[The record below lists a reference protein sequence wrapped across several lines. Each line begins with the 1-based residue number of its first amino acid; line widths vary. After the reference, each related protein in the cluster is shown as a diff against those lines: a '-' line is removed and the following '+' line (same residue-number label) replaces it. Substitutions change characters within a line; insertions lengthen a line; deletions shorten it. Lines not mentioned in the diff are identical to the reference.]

1 LRRSLIRFCSH
12 ELRRGRLAIPLCSK
26 LQSILAKANKPWSSF
41 QTTGIQAWRQDHA
54 LNDRLQQDAGYMGFF
69 AVKDIS
75 IQFGGLKALDGISFE
90 VEEGEVYAIIG
101 PNGAGKTTLFNCVN
115 GIYKPNRGDI
125 FFKNKRILGK
135 SPDRIARLGIART
148 FQNIELFN
156 NMNTMENI
164 MLGRH
169 IYMKTGLWRG
179 AFLWGRKSFAGRE
192 ETAHRKKVEEII
204 DFLKLQAARDKL
216 VGGLP
221 YGTQKQI
228 ELGRALALEPRLL
241 LLDEPCAGMN
251 SEEKQDMMYWVKDIQ
266 DELGI
271 TILLIEHDMNM
282 VMDISDRIL
291 VINFGRPI
299 TEGPPEK
306 VQSHP
311 EVLKAYLG
319 EEDA

>member
-1 LRRSLIRFCSH
+1 MRFF
-12 ELRRGRLAIPLCSK
+12 E
-26 LQSILAKANKPWSSF
+26 
-41 QTTGIQAWRQDHA
+41 
-54 LNDRLQQDAGYMGFF
+54 
-69 AVKDIS
+69 VKDLS
-75 IQFGGLKALDGISFE
+75 INFGGVKALDGISFD
-90 VEEGEVYAIIG
+90 VRQGEVYAIIG
-101 PNGAGKTTLFNCVN
+101 PNGAGKTTLFNCIN
-115 GIYKPNRGDI
+115 GIYKPNSGDI
-125 FFKNKRILGK
+125 YFKDKKVLGRK
-135 SPDRIARLGIART
+135 PDKVARLGIART

-169 IYMKTGLWRG
+169 LFMKTGLLRG

-192 ETAHRKKVEEII
+192 EISHRRKVEEII
-204 DFLKLQAARDKL
+204 DFLDLQAARNKL

-221 YGTQKQI
+221 YGIQKQI
-228 ELGRALALEPRLL
+228 ELGRALAMEPELL

-251 SEEKQDMMYWVKDIQ
+251 SEEKQDMIFWVKDIQ

-291 VINFGRPI
+291 ALNFGSPI
-299 TEGPPEK
+299 TEGTPAE
-306 VQSHP
+306 VQKHP

-319 EEDA
+319 ED